1 MRSVWLLMPML
12 ALVGCKPRE
21 KEAGLVAVVSL
32 EAGLVSKC
40 LQLEIGAGATRVSSD
55 PVVLAGKTKVWVGIA
70 QGSFPAQ
77 VEVRALGFS
86 DEGCQTR
93 AREESSLVSE
103 TFDKMM
109 VKQVALTLKKV
120 TPKTE
125 TSCSDGLDDDLDG
138 KTDCGDGDCDDHPCT
153 SAAACLVA
161 TRCSNGT
168 CGGGQ
173 MKQCL
178 APPTT
183 CFQPVGVCA
192 ATDGGCQYTVAMSA
206 TCSDADSCT
215 VMDRCELDGACRGT
229 QRSCAQSANVCLEDT
244 GSCADGG
251 CTFAAKVDAG
261 CDDLDSCTVTDRCS
275 AAGTCSGARVV
286 CESAACRI
294 VANRCNA
301 DGGCVFDAV
310 DAGTSCDGGVCSLAG
325 DCLPRFPYQPTNFD
339 VVQVRAPP
347 AAPTV
352 LDCGETIIDTAGT
365 GLPRTTNWCRNQMF
379 EASIIKQ
386 DGGPDTV
393 LVSLSGLTI
402 TSDAG
407 LTLIGNKPV
416 IFAVFGDV
424 DITGQV
430 ITKSGAQVCTS
441 GAGRDGSSGIGGNS
455 AGSGAGFSTAG
466 GAGGEGVGLVGLIN
480 GPAGGGVEPNAT
492 ASPLRGGCS
501 GGRGGNQSSG
511 ATPGGGAV
519 QISAAGAMAINGTIA
534 APGEGGRGGAFAA
547 AGNGGG
553 SGGLVVLEARELTIS
568 GGAITANGGGGGQGG
583 GVIVG
588 NPGADGLID
597 AASGAPGGSGGPVLG
612 GNGGT
617 GGFASPPTGG
627 ATNTN
632 GGGGGGSSGLLF
644 FRGAAA
650 CSIGPQVVLS
660 PLPRLDAG
668 CP

>member
-1 MRSVWLLMPML
+1 MKSALPLML
-12 ALVGCKPRE
+12 ALALFACKPRE
-21 KEAGLVAVVSL
+21 QEAGLVAVVTL

-40 LQLEIGAGATRVSSD
+40 MQLEVGSGGTRISSD
-55 PVVLAGKTKVWVGIA
+55 PVLLAGKTKVYVGVA

-77 VEVRALGFS
+77 VDVRALGFS

-93 AREESSLVSE
+93 AKEESSLVSA
-103 TFDKMM
+103 TFDKTM
-109 VKQVALTLKKV
+109 VQQVMLTLKKV
-120 TPKTE
+120 APKNE
-125 TSCSDGLDDDLDG
+125 TICGDGLDDDLDG
-138 KTDCGDGDCDDHPCT
+138 QTDCGDSDCNDQPCT
-153 SAAACLVA
+153 STAACIVA

-178 APPTT
+178 SPPTT

-192 ATDGGCQYTVAMSA
+192 ATDGGCQYTVATSA

-215 VMDRCELDGACRGT
+215 EMDRCELDGSCRGT
-229 QRSCAQSANVCLEDT
+229 QRSCAQSANVCLQGT

-251 CTFAAKVDAG
+251 CTFAAKPDAG
-261 CDDLDSCTVTDRCS
+261 CNDSDSCTVADRCS
-275 AAGTCSGARVV
+275 ATGTCAGDRVSCVATTCRVV
-286 CESAACRI
+286 AS
-294 VANRCNA
+294 RCND

-310 DAGTSCDGGVCSLAG
+310 DAGTDCDGGVCSNAG

-352 LDCGETIIDTAGT
+352 LDCGETTIDTAGT
-365 GLPRTTNWCRNQMF
+365 GLPRTTNWCRNQVF

-386 DGGPDTV
+386 DGGLDAV
-393 LVSLSGLTI
+393 LVSLAGLTI
-402 TSDAG
+402 SVDAG
-407 LTLIGNKPV
+407 LTIVGNKPV

-430 ITKSGAQVCTS
+430 ISRSGAQVCTS
-441 GAGRDGSSGIGGNS
+441 GAGRDGSTFLLNQSG
-455 AGSGAGFSTAG
+455 GSGAGFSTQG
-466 GAGGEGVGLVGLIN
+466 GNGGNGTGVS
-480 GPAGGGVEPNAT
+480 GPIGGDPEPNTT
-492 ASPLRGGCS
+492 ASPLRGGCT
-501 GGRGGNQSSG
+501 GGRGGNQTSG

-519 QISAAGAMAINGTIA
+519 QISAAGTMAINGTIA
-534 APGEGGRGGAFAA
+534 APGEGGRGGRLAA

-553 SGGLVVLEARELTIS
+553 SGGMVVLEARELIIS

-583 GVIVG
+583 ALAGG

-597 AASGAPGGSGGPVLG
+597 AASGAPGGSGGALLG

-617 GGFASPPTGG
+617 GGFTAAPTAG
-627 ATNTN
+627 ANDAN

-650 CSIGPQVVLS
+650 CSIGPQVILS